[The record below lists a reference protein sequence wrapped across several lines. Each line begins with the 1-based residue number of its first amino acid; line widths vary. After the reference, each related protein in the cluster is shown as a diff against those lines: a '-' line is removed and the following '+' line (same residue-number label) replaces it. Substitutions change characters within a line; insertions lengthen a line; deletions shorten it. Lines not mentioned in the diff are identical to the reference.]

1 MSFATQA
8 RMSKQHPNQ
17 AFYKVGGSGQSE
29 GSDRGDDLQ
38 RAKQEFAQTEKL
50 AKHPALRT
58 AKKK

>member
-1 MSFATQA
+1 
-8 RMSKQHPNQ
+8 MSKQHPNQ